1 MQYIKRH
8 IVLAALFLLGLAA
21 AALEFNAPGAT
32 IVPSVKKSLPAE
44 GSYAIPADFEIT
56 APAQCEMAL
65 EMLGKTLA
73 ERGVRVT
80 GKPGTSNCVFAVD
93 PSFTDPEGYKLAITP
108 GGIRVTAGSARG
120 LFYGAQTLISLIRGA
135 KDGRIAC
142 RTIEDWPDL
151 KVRGMHFTMRY
162 LDSTNI
168 ADVKRV
174 VRALASLKYNTLLL
188 EFADNFPYKDNPFT
202 LRKTSVTRAEL
213 EDLTKW
219 IYAHKIEI
227 IPQIQLISHVRA
239 LSTHPRF
246 KEFLEAPTK
255 LASLHDAAYCPSNDE
270 VNELVKKMI
279 REQLEFFKPKVFDVC
294 FDEIADCPF
303 RVCPKCKARKAEEIL
318 RSQLDMAANLIFAAG
333 AVPQLYQDSFL
344 PGKVGR
350 GEFVLPKLDRRYRIC
365 YWSYVEQP
373 SPTHRVFTELGFPV
387 VTMPLAGDPVNT
399 VAMVKYAKDEKLAGT
414 ILTFWYHWHHR
425 GPKLLPWTAAGYG
438 GLVTGAELCWNPD
451 GDRGRLPC
459 DPVQE
464 MRFRLGFRETARTS
478 AKFAPLPLAAAV
490 NAKLGANAD
499 FPVYHKPEGVAALK
513 KELADAPEKFELL
526 TEGSSYY
533 GILLSGSKNDANK
546 RQGMLIGVKAKVKE
560 FALLLS
566 TARPNNTA
574 KFIPRGKFGV
584 HSTPEVASI
593 TLNYADGTKHV
604 MPLNYRE
611 TINDWN
617 SEFGGLKMRQL
628 QRDADDLRRIVSFG
642 VATLVNPH
650 PDQKVDTITF
660 STKQMEGI
668 APLLLAISVNPAQSF
683 VPQKINPGRI
693 AVKGP
698 GVKAKNTDL
707 FNAANDAPGKVKV
720 RLILEGKANP
730 REFMFRNRIL
740 PVSVAQDADGG
751 KVLRF
756 TVPAMPKSVSLQR
769 VIIQLPI
776 KGIDPSNR
784 SIGWEFRPSDP
795 ALHKWYGI
803 FIGSPMKPNFPHIAF
818 FDHSRLGTEKRSGEV
833 SFKDMRQEGLQSV
846 ADAEEVWLSFWLI
859 NDKPITIDLY
869 RIGVSNVEGKFQ
881 SAPRTAR
888 R

>member
-1 MQYIKRH
+1 MQYTKQ
-8 IVLAALFLLGLAA
+8 LLLLPALLLGFAA

-32 IVPSVKKSLPAE
+32 VVPSVKKSLPSE
-44 GSYAIPADFEIT
+44 GFYSIPADFEIT
-56 APAQCEMAL
+56 APAKCEMAI
-65 EMLGKTLA
+65 EMLGKALA

-80 GKPGTSNCVFAVD
+80 GKPGTRNCVFALD
-93 PSFTDPEGYKLAITP
+93 PSFTDPEAYKLAITP
-108 GGIRVTAGSARG
+108 AGIRITAGTDRG
-120 LFYGAQTLISLIRGA
+120 LFYGAQTLIPLIRGA
-135 KDGRIAC
+135 KEGRIAC
-142 RTIEDWPDL
+142 RTIEDFPTL

-162 LDSTNI
+162 LDSTNL
-168 ADVKRV
+168 ADVKRM

-202 LRKTSVTRAEL
+202 LRKSSVTRAEL
-213 EDLTKW
+213 EELTNW
-219 IYAHKIEI
+219 IRAHKIEI

-270 VNELVKKMI
+270 VNELVRKMI

-303 RVCPKCKARKAEEIL
+303 RVCPKCRARQAEEIL
-318 RSQLDMAANLIFAAG
+318 RSQLDMAAELIFAAG

-373 SPTHRVFTELGFPV
+373 SPTHRVFTGLGFPV

-399 VAMVKYAKDEKLAGT
+399 AAMTKYAKQDKLAGT
-414 ILTFWYHWHHR
+414 IMTFWYHWHHR
-425 GPKLLPWTAAGYG
+425 GPKLLPITAAAHA
-438 GLVTGAELCWNPD
+438 GLVYGAELCWDPD
-451 GDRGRLPC
+451 SDRDRLPC
-459 DPVQE
+459 DPVWE
-464 MRFRLGFRETARTS
+464 MRFRLGFLKTPAAPEN
-478 AKFAPLPLAAAV
+478 FAPLPIAAAV

-499 FPVYHKPEGVAALK
+499 FPLFTKPERLAAIK
-513 KELADAPEKFELL
+513 QELADAPWKFELL
-526 TEGSSYY
+526 TEGNSYY
-533 GILLSGSKNDANK
+533 GILLAGSKTDPNK
-546 RQGMLIGVKAKVKE
+546 REGVLIGVKAKVRK
-560 FALLLS
+560 FAFLLS
-566 TARPNNTA
+566 TARPANTSL
-574 KFIPRGKFGV
+574 FVPRGKYGV
-584 HSTPEVASI
+584 HGKPEVASI
-593 TLNYADGTKHV
+593 TLNYADGTKHT

-611 TINDWN
+611 SIVDWN
-617 SEFGGLKMRQL
+617 SEFGGLSMRQV
-628 QRDADDLRRIVSFG
+628 QRDADDLDRIVSFG
-642 VATLVNPH
+642 AATLINPH
-650 PDQKVDTITF
+650 PDKEVASLVF
-660 STKQMEGI
+660 STKRQEGI
-668 APLLLAISVNPAQSF
+668 APLLLAISADPAQSF
-683 VPQKINPGRI
+683 APQQINNARI
-693 AVKGP
+693 SVKGP
-698 GVKAKNTDL
+698 GVKAKHTDL
-707 FNAANDAPGKVKV
+707 FNSAKDAPGKVKV

-730 REFMFRNRIL
+730 KEFMFRNRIL
-740 PVSVAQDADGG
+740 RAASAQDADGG

-769 VIIQLPI
+769 VIVQLPI
-776 KGIDPSNR
+776 KGIDPSNK

-803 FIGSPMKPNFPHIAF
+803 FIGSPMKPEFPRITF
-818 FDHSRLGTEKRSGEV
+818 FDHSRLRAEKRSGEV
-833 SFKDMRQEGLQSV
+833 SFKDMRQEGLKSV
-846 ADAEEVWLSFWLI
+846 ADAEEVWLSLWLI

-881 SAPRTAR
+881 SAPRTLR